1 MIQKFI
7 IHFSV
12 LFSFIMFLTW
22 KTSINHQCSSTN
34 QILAKSLALSVSFHS
49 DWDKN
54 KINLR

>member
-12 LFSFIMFLTW
+12 LFSFIMGLTW
-22 KTSINHQCSSTN
+22 KTSINYQCTN
-34 QILAKSLALSVSFHS
+34 QILAKSLVLSVSLQS

-54 KINLR
+54 KIKLQ